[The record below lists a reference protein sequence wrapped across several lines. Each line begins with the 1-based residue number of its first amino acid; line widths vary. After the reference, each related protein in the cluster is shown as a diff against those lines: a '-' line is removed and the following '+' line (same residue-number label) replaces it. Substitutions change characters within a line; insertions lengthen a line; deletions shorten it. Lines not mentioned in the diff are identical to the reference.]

1 VTTEVERLPPQ
12 DLDAERSLLGALLI
26 DPDAYHRVADIV
38 APDDFYREQHRAIY
52 QAIQA
57 LHQRNTPPDAVTV
70 SDELRRVGNLELAGG
85 PPYIADLINSVPTA
99 FHAEHYAGINER
111 NGTMRRVIQAA
122 TMMAASAY
130 RADAETASVIE
141 EAEKLLFQIARRASQ
156 SEPRLLVEAI
166 KPVSDSLMETGQD
179 GGLRG
184 IPSGIA
190 TLDKLTGGF
199 QRSDL
204 IVIAARPGMGKTAF
218 ALQVALQAAA
228 QNQIPVGFFSLE
240 MSSEQIVYRLL
251 AHQAEVDSLRIRD
264 RTLTDDQLDRV
275 VKALIALG
283 EHPILLDD
291 TPGMSIVQLRS
302 KVRRLYMEHEVGLLV
317 VDYLQLLKGAGRR
330 DNRVQEVTEITST
343 LKEIAREM
351 RLPLIACAQLSRA
364 AESRDNPTPRLSDL
378 RESGSIEQDA
388 DIVMFLHEPKSEEHP
403 SVYRPRDVRLT
414 VAKHRNGPTGKVEMQ
429 FAGWR
434 GHFKEVEQAQDLA
447 V

>member
-1 VTTEVERLPPQ
+1 MTTEIERLPPQ
-12 DLDAERSLLGALLI
+12 DLNAERSLLGALLI
-26 DPDAYHRVADIV
+26 DADAYWIAADIV
-38 APDDFYREQHRAIY
+38 SPDDLYREQHRVIY
-52 QAIQA
+52 QAVQVLA
-57 LHQRNTPPDAVTV
+57 QRNVRPDAVTV
-70 SDELRRVGNLELAGG
+70 SDELRRAGNLDLAGG
-85 PPYIADLINSVPTA
+85 PPYIADLINAVPTA
-99 FHAEHYAGINER
+99 FHIEHYADICR
-111 NGTMRRVIQAA
+111 RHGTLRRVIQAA
-122 TMMAASAY
+122 GQMVSLAY
-130 RADAETASVIE
+130 RPDAETDTVIE
-141 EAEKLLFQIARRASQ
+141 EAERLLFQIARRASQ

-364 AESRDNPTPRLSDL
+364 AEARDNPTPRLSDL

-403 SVYRPRDVRLT
+403 SAYRPRDVRLT

-434 GHFKEVEQAQDLA
+434 GHFKEVEQAQELA